1 MTLLPIPAMA
11 RKQPSVTKKAV
22 IHISEMS
29 RLMFDGKKII
39 LGVCGG
45 IAAYKAIELLRL
57 LTKAGADVHVIMTR
71 AAQEFVAPLTFQTLS
86 SNPVHTELFN
96 LIAEREIGHISLAD
110 RADLFIV
117 VPATANIIGKIAAGI
132 ADDML
137 TTTVMAT
144 KAPVLF
150 APAMNV
156 NMYSN
161 PIYQENELKLRR
173 LGYLFESPVRG
184 SLACGWEG
192 DGKLASPEMI
202 FESAAATVTK
212 KDLTGRTVLITA
224 GPTREEIDPVRYIS
238 NYSSGKMGYALARS
252 ARRRGAQVVLISG
265 PTALAKPVGVQFVSV
280 TSAVEMQREVMVHV
294 AECDV
299 VIKAAAVADY
309 RPLARNGTKIKKTA
323 DSVSIELVKNPDILA
338 ELGKME
344 QRPFLVGFA
353 AETNELSENA
363 MKKLHNKDLD
373 MIVAND
379 VSQPDAGF
387 NVDTNR
393 ALLLFRDGSSC
404 ECGLMSKDQLAQT
417 IIDKIVARLTSR

>member
-1 MTLLPIPAMA
+1 MLT
-11 RKQPSVTKKAV
+11 
-22 IHISEMS
+22 
-29 RLMFDGKKII
+29 DKKII

-110 RADLFIV
+110 RADLFVIA
-117 VPATANIIGKIAAGI
+117 PATANVIGKIAAGI

-156 NMYSN
+156 NMFTN
-161 PIYQENELKLRR
+161 PIYQENEEKLRR
-173 LGYLFESPVRG
+173 LGYLFEAPVSG

-192 DGKLASPEMI
+192 EGKLASPDAI
-202 FESAAATVTK
+202 FESAVTALTVK
-212 KDLTGRTVLITA
+212 NLSGRTVLVTA

-238 NYSSGKMGYALARS
+238 NHSSGKMGYALARA
-252 ARRRGAQVVLISG
+252 ARRRGAQVLLISG
-265 PTALAKPVGVQFVSV
+265 PTALAKPEGVQVVNVS
-280 TSAVEMQREVMVHV
+280 SAIEMQREVM
-294 AECDV
+294 ARAAGCDV
-299 VIKAAAVADY
+299 VVKAAAVADY
-309 RPLARNGTKIKKTA
+309 RPLVRSGSKIKKNA
-323 DSVSIELVKNPDILA
+323 DSATIELVKNPDILA
-338 ELGKME
+338 GLGGMA

-353 AETNELSENA
+353 AETESLAENAAKKLSEKN
-363 MKKLHNKDLD
+363 LD

-379 VSQPDAGF
+379 VSQADAGF

-393 ALLLFRDGSSC
+393 ALLFFRDGSRC
-404 ECGLMSKDQLAQT
+404 NCGLMSKDQLAGT
-417 IIDKIVARLTSR
+417 ILDHIVEQLAGR

>member
-1 MTLLPIPAMA
+1 ML
-11 RKQPSVTKKAV
+11 VN
-22 IHISEMS
+22 
-29 RLMFDGKKII
+29 KKII

-57 LTKAGADVHVIMTR
+57 LTKAGADVHIIMTR

-110 RADLFIV
+110 RADLFMV

-156 NMYSN
+156 NMFTN
-161 PIYQENELKLRR
+161 PIYRENEQKLRA
-173 LGYLFESPVRG
+173 LGYLFEAPVSG

-192 DGKLASPEMI
+192 EGKLASPEVI
-202 FESAAATVTK
+202 FEAAVAALTK
-212 KDLTGRTVLITA
+212 KDLTGRTILVTA

-238 NYSSGKMGYALARS
+238 NHSSGKMGYALARA
-252 ARRRGAQVVLISG
+252 ARRRGAQVVLVTG
-265 PTALAKPVGVQFVSV
+265 PTALATPVGVTVV
-280 TSAVEMQREVMVHV
+280 PVMSAMEMQEAVMAHV
-294 AECDV
+294 AVCDV

-309 RPLARNGTKIKKTA
+309 RPATRNSTKIKKKA
-323 DSVSIELVKNPDILA
+323 DWATIELVKNPDILA
-338 ELGKME
+338 GLGGMDCGLKH
-344 QRPFLVGFA
+344 RPFLVGFA
-353 AETNELSENA
+353 AETDSLTENAAKKLSE
-363 MKKLHNKDLD
+363 KKLD

-379 VSQPDAGF
+379 VSQVDAGF

-393 ALLLFRDGSSC
+393 AVLLFKDGGSTLC
-404 ECGLMSKDQLAQT
+404 ELMSKEQLAGT
-417 IIDKIVARLTSR
+417 ILDQIIARLAES

>member
-1 MTLLPIPAMA
+1 MRWAFNMLGN
-11 RKQPSVTKKAV
+11 KKV
-22 IHISEMS
+22 
-29 RLMFDGKKII
+29 I

-71 AAQEFVAPLTFQTLS
+71 AAQEFIAPLTFQTLS
-86 SNPVHTELFN
+86 SNPVHTGLFD

-117 VPATANIIGKIAAGI
+117 APATANVIGKIAAGI

-137 TTTVMAT
+137 TTTIMAT

-156 NMYSN
+156 NMYTN
-161 PIYQENELKLRR
+161 PIYQENEQKLRR
-173 LGYLFESPVRG
+173 LGFMFEAPVSG

-192 DGKLASPEMI
+192 EGKLAAPEAI
-202 FESAAATVTK
+202 FDAALTALAG
-212 KDLTGRTVLITA
+212 KDLAGRTVMITA

-238 NYSSGKMGYALARS
+238 NHSSGKMGYALACA
-252 ARRRGAQVVLISG
+252 ARRRGAQVFLISG
-265 PTALAKPVGVQFVSV
+265 PAALPEPAGVRVVKV
-280 TSAVEMQREVMVHV
+280 TSASEMQSEVMARV

-299 VIKAAAVADY
+299 IIKAAAVADY
-309 RPLARNGTKIKKTA
+309 RPLVRNSNKIKKNTET
-323 DSVSIELVKNPDILA
+323 VTIELVKNPDILA
-338 ELGKME
+338 ALGMMDYGSKP
-344 QRPFLVGFA
+344 RPFLVGFA
-353 AETNELSENA
+353 AETDDLAENA
-363 MKKLHNKDLD
+363 VKKLHEKKLD

-379 VSQPDAGF
+379 VSQADAGF

-393 ALLLFRDGSSC
+393 ALLLFRDGSRC
-404 ECGLMSKDQLAQT
+404 DCGLMSKELLAGT
-417 IIDKIVARLTSR
+417 ILDNIVARLARR

>member
-1 MTLLPIPAMA
+1 M
-11 RKQPSVTKKAV
+11 
-22 IHISEMS
+22 
-29 RLMFDGKKII
+29 LMDKKII

-45 IAAYKAIELLRL
+45 IAVYKALELLRL

-71 AAQEFVAPLTFQTLS
+71 AAQEFVTPLSFQTLS

-110 RADLFIV
+110 QADLFVI

-156 NMYSN
+156 NMFTN
-161 PIYQENELKLRR
+161 PIYQENEQKLRR
-173 LGYLFESPVRG
+173 LGYRFVDPIRG

-192 DGKLASPEMI
+192 EGKLASPEAI
-202 FESAAATVTK
+202 LEGVYAALTK
-212 KDLTGRTVLITA
+212 KDLDGRTILITA

-238 NYSSGKMGYALARS
+238 NHSSGKMGYALAR
-252 ARRRGAQVVLISG
+252 AACRRGAKVVLISG
-265 PTALAKPVGVQFVSV
+265 PTALAKPDGVRVVKVS
-280 TSAVEMQREVMVHV
+280 SASEMQREVMARVT
-294 AECDV
+294 ECDV

-309 RPLARNGTKIKKTA
+309 RPLVRNETKIKKKG
-323 DSVSIELVKNPDILA
+323 DSATIELIKNPDILA
-338 ELGKME
+338 ELGSMK

-353 AETNELSENA
+353 AETEALAENA
-363 MKKLHNKDLD
+363 QKKVVSKNLD

-379 VSQPDAGF
+379 VSQTDAGF

-393 ALLLFRDGSSC
+393 ALLIFREGARVD
-404 ECGLMSKDQLAQT
+404 CGLMPKDQLAGLILDHIAT
-417 IIDKIVARLTSR
+417 RLPVR

>member
-1 MTLLPIPAMA
+1 ML
-11 RKQPSVTKKAV
+11 
-22 IHISEMS
+22 EN
-29 RLMFDGKKII
+29 KKII

-57 LTKAGADVHVIMTR
+57 LTKAGADVHVIMTG

-96 LIAEREIGHISLAD
+96 LVAEREIGHISLAD
-110 RADLFIV
+110 RADLFVIA
-117 VPATANIIGKIAAGI
+117 PATANVIGKIAAGI

-156 NMYSN
+156 NMFTN
-161 PIYQENELKLRR
+161 PIYQENEEKLRR
-173 LGYLFESPVRG
+173 FGYLFEAPVCG

-192 DGKLASPEMI
+192 EGKLASPEAI
-202 FESAAATVTK
+202 FESAVTALTE
-212 KDLTGRTVLITA
+212 KDLSGRTILITA

-238 NYSSGKMGYALARS
+238 NHSSGKMGYALARA
-252 ARRRGAQVVLISG
+252 ARRRGAQVLLISG
-265 PTALAKPVGVQFVSV
+265 PSALAQPDGVRVVNVVSA
-280 TSAVEMQREVMVHV
+280 SEMQREVM
-294 AECDV
+294 ARAAGCDV

-309 RPLARNGTKIKKTA
+309 RPLARSGTKIKKTD
-323 DSVSIELVKNPDILA
+323 DSATIELVKNPDILA
-338 ELGKME
+338 GLGGMVDELKP
-344 QRPFLVGFA
+344 RPFLVGFA
-353 AETNELSENA
+353 AETDALAENA
-363 MKKLHNKDLD
+363 AKKLREKNLD

-379 VSQPDAGF
+379 VSQADAGF

-393 ALLLFRDGSSC
+393 ALLFFRDGGSI
-404 ECGLMSKDQLAQT
+404 ECGLMSKDQLAGA
-417 IIDKIVARLTSR
+417 ILDHVVARLAGR